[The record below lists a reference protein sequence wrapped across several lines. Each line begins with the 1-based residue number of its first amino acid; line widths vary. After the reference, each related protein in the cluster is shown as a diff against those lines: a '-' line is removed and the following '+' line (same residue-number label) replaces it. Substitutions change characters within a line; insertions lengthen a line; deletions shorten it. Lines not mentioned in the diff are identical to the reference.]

1 MKFFECVPNFSEG
14 RDPAIITAI
23 VDAARSV
30 SGVRV
35 LDIESNAD
43 HNRSVLTLV
52 GEGAALSEAA
62 FRATKKAAE
71 LIDLTRQHG
80 EHPRMGAMDVVP
92 FIPFGESTMEEAVS
106 LAVALGQR
114 VATELSIPVY
124 LYGKAAREP
133 ARSDLAYVRKGE
145 FEGIRDAVA
154 TDPARKPD
162 FGEPRVHPSA
172 GAIAI
177 GARPVLIAYNIYLST
192 ADVSVAKAIAK
203 SIRARDGGLAEVK
216 ALGFEIK
223 ERNLAQV
230 SINMTDYRR
239 TPLPRVF
246 ELVRAEAAR
255 YGVLPVES
263 EIVGLIPEDA
273 LLDAAE
279 HGLQLNK
286 FERKNILE
294 RKLRADDGGFLRR
307 TSLADYLG
315 TLAART
321 STPGGG
327 SASALVGALG
337 VALGE
342 MVTRFSGPAGALPA
356 DAVPVL
362 EKLTAA
368 RAQLERCVEDDS
380 LAYDGV
386 RLARKMMKNLP
397 NDEGARGGYLKA
409 LNRAAEVPLS
419 IALEADAVRR
429 LLQTREGTVK
439 EVMRSDYDA
448 AMGFLRA
455 AIDGA
460 VANVR
465 INIVTLRQEGVSVEA
480 LEASLKKLETGA

>member
-1 MKFFECVPNFSEG
+1 M
-14 RDPAIITAI
+14 
-23 VDAARSV
+23 
-30 SGVRV
+30 
-35 LDIESNAD
+35 
-43 HNRSVLTLV
+43 
-52 GEGAALSEAA
+52 
-62 FRATKKAAE
+62 
-71 LIDLTRQHG
+71 
-80 EHPRMGAMDVVP
+80 
-92 FIPFGESTMEEAVS
+92 
-106 LAVALGQR
+106 
-114 VATELSIPVY
+114 
-124 LYGKAAREP
+124 
-133 ARSDLAYVRKGE
+133 
-145 FEGIRDAVA
+145 
-154 TDPARKPD
+154 
-162 FGEPRVHPSA
+162 
-172 GAIAI
+172 
-177 GARPVLIAYNIYLST
+177 
-192 ADVSVAKAIAK
+192 
-203 SIRARDGGLAEVK
+203 
-216 ALGFEIK
+216 
-223 ERNLAQV
+223 
-230 SINMTDYRR
+230 
-239 TPLPRVF
+239 
-246 ELVRAEAAR
+246 
-255 YGVLPVES
+255 
-263 EIVGLIPEDA
+263 
-273 LLDAAE
+273 
-279 HGLQLNK
+279 
-286 FERKNILE
+286 
-294 RKLRADDGGFLRR
+294 
-307 TSLADYLG
+307 G